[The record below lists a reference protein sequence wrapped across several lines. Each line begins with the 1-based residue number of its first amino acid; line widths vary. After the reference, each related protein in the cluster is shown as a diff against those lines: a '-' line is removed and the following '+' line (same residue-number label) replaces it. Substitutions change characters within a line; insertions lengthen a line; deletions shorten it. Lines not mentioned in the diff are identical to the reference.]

1 MTKTMQNDTNKAM
14 QDITLRLE
22 ALEQKYSKLY
32 PQQTP
37 TPTPSCKKVKKE
49 KTDTPKRING
59 YLLYSKEKRSE
70 AIENLKKENGSSD
83 NPKPSDVLKK
93 LGSMWKLADD
103 EEKELY
109 NNKAKE
115 QNSSETKD

>member
-1 MTKTMQNDTNKAM
+1 MQNDTNKAIH
-14 QDITLRLE
+14 DLTLRLE

-32 PQQTP
+32 PEQTP
-37 TPTPSCKKVKKE
+37 TPTPSYKKVKKE
-49 KTDTPKRING
+49 KADTPKRING

-70 AIENLKKENGSSD
+70 AIELLKKDNGSSD

-103 EEKELY
+103 KEKEQY

-115 QNSSETKD
+115 HNSSETTD